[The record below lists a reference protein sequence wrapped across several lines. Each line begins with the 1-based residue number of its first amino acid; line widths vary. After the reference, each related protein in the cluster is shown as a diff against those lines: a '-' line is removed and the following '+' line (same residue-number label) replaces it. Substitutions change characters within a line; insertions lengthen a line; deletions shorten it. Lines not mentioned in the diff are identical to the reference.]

1 MITGINE
8 TLIHEGIEY
17 HLQIEDLDRER
28 VLEARVYVG
37 GRILFQKRQEYAPLL
52 EEAADP
58 GSEAK
63 VREEMERLRA
73 LVSAA
78 VLRGRIRP

>member
-1 MITGINE
+1 MITGVNE
-8 TLIHEGIEY
+8 TLTHEGIEY

-37 GRILFQKRQEYAPLL
+37 GRILFQKRQEYGPLL
-52 EEAADP
+52 EEAAGP
-58 GSEAK
+58 GIEEK
-63 VREEMERLRA
+63 VREEMERLRT

>member
-8 TLIHEGIEY
+8 TFPHEGVEY

-37 GRILFQKRQEYAPLL
+37 GRILFQRRQEYGSLREDPAGPGI
-52 EEAADP
+52 EE
-58 GSEAK
+58 K

-73 LVSAA
+73 LVCAA
-78 VLRGRIRP
+78 IVRGRIRA